1 MYVCMCI
8 ISERAIVESRVR
20 CLTVEY
26 VYTGAQVQ
34 IDESAARVYVL
45 AFIHPPRCDSLF
57 AFGLCDGKRRAGF
70 VNALKIC

>member
-1 MYVCMCI
+1 M
-8 ISERAIVESRVR
+8 
-20 CLTVEY
+20 
-26 VYTGAQVQ
+26 YTGAQVQ

-70 VNALKIC
+70 VVALKIC